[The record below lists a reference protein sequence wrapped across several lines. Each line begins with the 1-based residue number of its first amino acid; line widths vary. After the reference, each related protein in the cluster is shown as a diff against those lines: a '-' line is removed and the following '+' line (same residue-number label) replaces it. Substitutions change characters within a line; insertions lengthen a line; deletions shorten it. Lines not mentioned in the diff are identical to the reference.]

1 MATSITPPIANAR
14 ALNRSA
20 SQPET
25 GPAVQNPMGSQPPP
39 RHYFFAVLPTPG
51 VLAAHRYTGSMSIPR
66 AFAAMGDERFI
77 SLTTFRKTGD
87 AVSTPVWIARDGD
100 DLVVTTPATSGKV
113 KRLRN
118 SGRVEMR
125 VCDRMGRVK
134 ESAPVIYGTAE
145 IEFGDDVAAKLNT
158 IFGAK
163 FRIEYRIFMAIE
175 RLGKQGRKDRVLL
188 RISPA

>member
-1 MATSITPPIANAR
+1 
-14 ALNRSA
+14 
-20 SQPET
+20 
-25 GPAVQNPMGSQPPP
+25 MG
-39 RHYFFAVLPTPG
+39 
-51 VLAAHRYTGSMSIPR
+51 IPR

-134 ESAPVIYGTAE
+134 ESAPI
-145 IEFGDDVAAKLNT
+145 K
-158 IFGAK
+158 
-163 FRIEYRIFMAIE
+163 